1 VADEAVLNKVLSK
14 IQNKSHLKDPGS
26 AEWLT
31 QSKSCVKNRSEK
43 YKILCGTVKNLYLGS
58 TV

>member
-14 IQNKSHLKDPGS
+14 IQNQSHLEDSVS

-31 QSKSCVKNRSEK
+31 QSKSCINRSEK
-43 YKILCGTVKNLYLGS
+43 YTVLCGTVKNLYLGS